1 MDLHRIKIIFRV
13 GDQIANGT
21 IVRQLTPRRLI
32 VRPVEGDHTL
42 DCEQT
47 YKIIL
52 ARTNAVAR
60 GGLADGV
67 GFFMVNPD
75 WNYYENGEYFPFPSE
90 YVYKFDDTHV
100 WTLAGHRHKWDD
112 VRPIFIDDA

>member
-1 MDLHRIKIIFRV
+1 MDFHRIKIIFRV
-13 GDQIANGT
+13 GDEIASGT
-21 IVRQLTPRRLI
+21 IVSQLTPRRLI
-32 VRPVEGDHTL
+32 VRPVEGEHGL

-60 GGLADGV
+60 NALADGV
-67 GFFMVNPD
+67 GTFLVNPE
-75 WNYYENGEYFPFPSE
+75 WTYFEDGDHHPFPSE
-90 YVYKFDDTHV
+90 YVYKFDDAHV
-100 WTLAGHRHKWDD
+100 WTLAGHRHKWQD